1 MKLNNNNKLF
11 SNFGSN
17 NINKSKKVYFY
28 KSDIGSVR
36 RKNEDFAYSG
46 TNSLLDN
53 LVIVCDGLGSYP
65 GSEKAAEIVGKVF
78 IDSFLK
84 KEYQLYRKEEWFKKT
99 IKKAK
104 ILMRDHVMQFND
116 HLQMSTTLV
125 LTLII
130 KDEVYLFWIGDS
142 RGYLITKKECEQI
155 TDDHNL
161 LNHLIALDTPEEEIK
176 QYGDSLLAITNCITI
191 NLDDEQ
197 QYSYLNFNIKKNSFI
212 FLASDGFYNFYD
224 LNHLYDIL
232 SYGSGNSEN
241 IANELINT
249 AITNQSNDNISFA
262 YFGYVK
268 D

>member
-1 MKLNNNNKLF
+1 MKLNSNFINLNNNVKKLKKLF
-11 SNFGSN
+11 
-17 NINKSKKVYFY
+17 YY

-65 GSEKAAEIVGKVF
+65 GSEKASEIVSKVF
-78 IDSFLK
+78 IESFLK
-84 KEYQLYRKEEWFKKT
+84 HEYSLSSKETWFKNC

-104 ILMRDHVMQFND
+104 LLMREHVMQFHD

-125 LTLII
+125 LALII
-130 KDEVYLFWIGDS
+130 KDDVHLFWIGDS
-142 RGYLITKKECEQI
+142 RAYLITKKECEQI

-161 LNHLIALDTPEEEIK
+161 LNHLLSIDTPEEEIK
-176 QYGDSLLAITNCITI
+176 KYGDALLAITNCITI
-191 NLDDEQ
+191 NIDDEQ
-197 QYSYLNFNIKKNSFI
+197 KYGYLDLKLKKNTFI

-224 LNHLYDIL
+224 LNNIYDVI
-232 SYGSGNSEN
+232 SYDSNNAEN

-262 YFGYVK
+262 YFGYIK
-268 D
+268 E

>member
-1 MKLNNNNKLF
+1 MMKLN
-11 SNFGSN
+11 SN
-17 NINKSKKVYFY
+17 NIYKLKKLFFY
-28 KSDIGSVR
+28 KSDIGVVR

-65 GSEKAAEIVGKVF
+65 GSDKAAEIVGKVF
-78 IDSFLK
+78 IKSFLEN
-84 KEYQLYRKEEWFKKT
+84 EYLLSDKEEWFERN

-104 ILMRDHVMQFND
+104 ILMREHVMQFND

-125 LTLII
+125 LALII
-130 KDEVYLFWIGDS
+130 KNEVFLFWIGDS
-142 RGYLITKKECEQI
+142 RAYLITKKDCEQI

-161 LNHLIALDTPEEEIK
+161 LNHLISINTPEEEIK
-176 QYGDSLLAITNCITI
+176 KYGDNLLAITNCITI

-197 QYSYLNFNIKKNSFI
+197 KYSYMNLKIKKNTFV

-224 LNHLYDIL
+224 MSHLYDIL
-232 SYGSGNSEN
+232 SYDGLNVQN
-241 IANELINT
+241 IASELINT

-262 YFGYVK
+262 YFGYIK